1 MADRGNVRSVRH
13 GLAVAAV
20 LMGWSAPALGAQT
33 DQPCDVV
40 PMDCTFEALP
50 FEFTVVDAETHRPLA
65 DVHALAEWQIHGVGG
80 RPNGPLMVLEAVSGQ
95 NGVLNFPGW
104 GPITGP
110 VTGIGIGRDPVITLF
125 KTGYRT
131 LVINNGDPPGTK
143 ETQRVRRFG
152 QHGRTYALE
161 PFRGAPPE
169 WLQELERVYA
179 GIAFPR
185 SDDQSLQFRGPYL
198 NRLRRVW
205 AEREKVPEGFRG
217 ERDLFWFVEKRMK
230 FLEEGHR

>member
-1 MADRGNVRSVRH
+1 MADRGNVGSAPY
-13 GLAVAAV
+13 GLVVAAV
-20 LMGWSAPALGAQT
+20 VLGCLGPTRGAQA
-33 DQPCDVV
+33 DQPCEVV
-40 PMDCTFEALP
+40 PTPCTFEGLP
-50 FEFTVVDAETHRPLA
+50 FAFTVVDAETQQPVT

-80 RPNGPLMVLEAVSGQ
+80 GLNGPLMVLEAVSGQ
-95 NGVLNFPGW
+95 NGVFDFPGW
-104 GPITGP
+104 GPIDGP
-110 VTGIGIGRDPVITLF
+110 ATGIGIGRDPVITLF

-131 LVINNGDPPGTK
+131 LVINNGDPPGMK
-143 ETQRVRRFG
+143 ETERVRRFG

-169 WLQELERVYA
+169 WLVELERVYA

-185 SDDQSLQFRGPYL
+185 SDAQSLRFRRPYL

-205 AEREKVPEGFRG
+205 AEREKVPERFRG
-217 ERDLFWFVEKRMK
+217 ERDLFWFVEKRMT